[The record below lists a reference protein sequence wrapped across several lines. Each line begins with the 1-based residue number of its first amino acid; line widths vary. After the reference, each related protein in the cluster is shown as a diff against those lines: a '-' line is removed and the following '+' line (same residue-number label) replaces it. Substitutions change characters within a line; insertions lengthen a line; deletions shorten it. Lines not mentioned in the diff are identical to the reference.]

1 MIKTAYGKLEAHG
14 TLGELK
20 ADLSV
25 IVHGI
30 YNNALLDEMSEEEAK
45 EFIFD
50 AVNRALKSTNEAE
63 KESEEII
70 GELND
75 LIEEL
80 ESVLGKF
87 TSKAKGKGE
96 R

>member
-1 MIKTAYGKLEAHG
+1 MIKTERGRLEAQG

-45 EFIFD
+45 DFIFD
-50 AVNRALKSTNEAE
+50 AVNRAL
-63 KESEEII
+63 ESEEELKKESIDEFKTGLADFLEGLAKTLKGQ
-70 GELND
+70 GE
-75 LIEEL
+75 E
-80 ESVLGKF
+80 
-87 TSKAKGKGE
+87 
-96 R
+96 

>member
-1 MIKTAYGKLEAHG
+1 MIKTERGRLEAHG

-45 EFIFD
+45 DFIFD
-50 AVNRALKSTNEAE
+50 AMNRALESEAE
-63 KESEEII
+63 LKEEAIAGI
-70 GELND
+70 KTGIADFL
-75 LIEEL
+75 EEL
-80 ESVLGKF
+80 
-87 TSKAKGKGE
+87 AKKLKGQGE
-96 R
+96 E